1 MKFITNNRLS
11 ICIVLLVLIV
21 VIIVLLLKIKF
32 NKNKINEGMYSKKT
46 DFIPSSKFTGSK
58 KGYVFKKC
66 KKGLGYYIDIKPVI
80 EI

>member
-1 MKFITNNRLS
+1 MLLVKN
-11 ICIVLLVLIV
+11 IVLICVLIV
-21 VIIVLLLKIKF
+21 FIIFFFYLIYS
-32 NKNKINEGMYSKKT
+32 KNKINEGMYSKKT

-58 KGYVFKKC
+58 KGYIFTMG

>member
-1 MKFITNNRLS
+1 MKFLTNNRLT

-21 VIIVLLLKIKF
+21 VIILLLKIKF
-32 NKNKINEGMYSKKT
+32 NKNKINEGMYSKKP